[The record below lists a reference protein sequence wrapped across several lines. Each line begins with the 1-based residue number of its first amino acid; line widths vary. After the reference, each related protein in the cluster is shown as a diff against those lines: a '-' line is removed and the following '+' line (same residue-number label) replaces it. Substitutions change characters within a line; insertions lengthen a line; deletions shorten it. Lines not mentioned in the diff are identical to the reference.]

1 MHLKEIQASPLF
13 CEKAFIGGEW
23 VAGETSD
30 TIPVND
36 PASGRVIAKVADCS
50 VTDVQHAIEIA
61 DKVWGAW
68 KAHSASERS
77 KILRRWYELIIENTD
92 TLAAIMS
99 LEQGKPLKEAAGEV
113 AYGAAFI
120 EWFAEEAKR
129 MDGSIIPGHQRDKRI
144 MVLRQPVGVVAAI
157 TPWNFP
163 IAMITRKCGPALAAG
178 CPVIVKP
185 ASATPLCALALA
197 KLAEAAGIP
206 PGVLSIVPSSD
217 SRGVGEILTKS
228 PLVRKVSFT
237 GSTQVGRILLEQA
250 ASTIKKVSMELGGN
264 APVIVFDDADIDQA
278 VAGTIAAKYRNT
290 GQTCVC
296 ANRILVQSKIYDEFV
311 SKLAKATSKLAV
323 GAALEGQFDQG
334 PLIDGNALAKVEELV
349 EDAKQKG
356 GQIVAGGARH
366 ALGGTFYQ
374 PTVVAHATS
383 DMQIAKEEVFGP
395 VAPVFRFE
403 TEEQAIAMA
412 NDTEFGLASYFFAKD
427 LDRIFR
433 VMERIEAGM
442 VGVNTGLISTEVAP
456 FGGVKESGLG
466 REGSRYGIE
475 DFTELKYVCIQTAS

>member
-1 MHLKEIQASPLF
+1 MNINDIQTSPLF

-23 VAGETSD
+23 VAGETGNN
-30 TIPVND
+30 IPVND
-36 PASGRVIAKVADCS
+36 PASGTVIANVADCS

-61 DKVWGAW
+61 DKIWDDW

-77 KILRRWYELIIENTD
+77 KILRRWYELILENTD

-113 AYGAAFI
+113 AYGASFI

-129 MDGSIIPGHQRDKRI
+129 IDGTIIPGHQRDKRI

-178 CPVIVKP
+178 CPVVVKP
-185 ASATPLCALALA
+185 ASATPLSALALA
-197 KLAEAAGIP
+197 KLAEAAGVP
-206 PGVLSIVPSSD
+206 PGVLSVVPSSN
-217 SRGVGEILTKS
+217 SRGVGEVLTKS

-237 GSTQVGRILLEQA
+237 GSTQVGRILLEQS

-296 ANRILVQSKIYDEFV
+296 ANRVLVQSKVYDEFV
-311 SKLAKATSKLAV
+311 SKLAKATSELAV

-334 PLIDGNALAKVEELV
+334 PLIDENALAKVEELV
-349 EDAKQKG
+349 EDAKLKG
-356 GQIVAGGARH
+356 GKIVAGGARH

-374 PTVVAHATS
+374 PTVVAHATA
-383 DMQIAKEEVFGP
+383 DMNIAKEEVFGP
-395 VAPVFRFE
+395 VAPVFRFD
-403 TEEQAIAMA
+403 TEEEAIEMA

-427 LDRIFR
+427 LDRVFR

-456 FGGVKESGLG
+456 FGGIKESGLG
-466 REGSRYGIE
+466 REGSKYGIE
-475 DFTELKYVCIQTAS
+475 DFTELKYVCIQTN